1 MNALLLTKDMG
12 RFLLAGARVHSG
24 AHVFVLHYPKIKR
37 EEFYYIGRIESVV
50 GDCLESVLACVHYAL
65 GGRLRLVGD
74 RVCSLRHGGIRSS
87 GRE

>member
-24 AHVFVLHYPKIKR
+24 AHVFVLHYPKIKQ

-50 GDCLESVLACVHYAL
+50 ED
-65 GGRLRLVGD
+65 
-74 RVCSLRHGGIRSS
+74 
-87 GRE
+87 